1 MGTMSEANVTGRLDK
16 TVNGGSG
23 RGARSAMTSK
33 SRILTYAL
41 REFAEH
47 GFSGAR
53 IDRIAQRARVNKN
66 LIYHY
71 FKSKEKL
78 FHLVMEEA
86 YRLIVYRH
94 NQQIND
100 ESAPV
105 IAIANLVRST
115 FNIFLENPHLVNLF
129 NTENLHR
136 ARHIQKSTTIKAA
149 YTPLINKIGSVL
161 GAGVAQGCFRAGID
175 PIDLFISITGI
186 SYFFVS
192 NRHTLSVILSQDL
205 DDPSRINQRRDHVV
219 DLVLH
224 ALRN

>member
-1 MGTMSEANVTGRLDK
+1 
-16 TVNGGSG
+16 
-23 RGARSAMTSK
+23 
-33 SRILTYAL
+33 
-41 REFAEH
+41 
-47 GFSGAR
+47 
-53 IDRIAQRARVNKN
+53 

-71 FKSKEKL
+71 FESKEKL
-78 FHLVMEEA
+78 FILVMEEA

-105 IAIANLVRST
+105 TAIGNLVRST

-136 ARHIQKSTTIKAA
+136 ARHIEKSPTIKAA
-149 YTPLINKIGSVL
+149 YTPLISKIGSVL

-192 NRHTLSVILSQDL
+192 NRYTLSVVLSQDL
-205 DDPSRINQRRDHVV
+205 DDPNRIDQRRDHVV

-224 ALRN
+224 ALRNG